1 MALILNPTALRDVIT
16 IAENDEKMPR
26 KSTHFY
32 PKPVSGLVFYPM
44 DREFHQG
51 KPPGPIARLCRAL
64 VLARSRA
71 PGYTRHSMS
80 SGLVDELHEVPLDR
94 ENQDLKEILEIAFQ
108 ITAQLEIENVIKNV
122 VWSLVSKF
130 QIGDRDR
137 RAPRRDRRERGAGG
151 VLPGPEEGRPR
162 ASPCRPFSPCSP
174 SWTRTSTARSPFS
187 YFQENFPDKV
197 MVDRFAALGVDM
209 IVPLRTDKGSIGIL
223 LLPKSGSGVSYGLQE
238 IQYITRITRFASIA
252 IENASLFRQAT
263 TDRMTGLFS
272 HHFFEKTLEEELER
286 ARRYK
291 TTFSLVMFDIDH
303 FKKFNDAYGHLQG
316 DHIIRDIARLL
327 CKSIRQVDF
336 PARYGGEEFAVILPA
351 VDVKGALV
359 VAERLRKRVEVY
371 EFPSINDGGG
381 ALHVTISVGV
391 TEFDAESAYAP
402 TEIIREA
409 DRALYQSK
417 EHGRNR
423 VTVGRARST

>member
-1 MALILNPTALRDVIT
+1 
-16 IAENDEKMPR
+16 
-26 KSTHFY
+26 
-32 PKPVSGLVFYPM
+32 
-44 DREFHQG
+44 
-51 KPPGPIARLCRAL
+51 
-64 VLARSRA
+64 
-71 PGYTRHSMS
+71 MS

-94 ENQDLKEILEIAFQ
+94 ENQDLREILEIAFQ

-130 QIGDRDR
+130 QTETITV
-137 RAPRRDRRERGAGG
+137 A
-151 VLPGPEEGRPR
+151 LPGEIDENAVQVVSYRGLKKEDLGV
-162 ASPCRPFSPCSP
+162 SLP
-174 SWTRTSTARSPFS
+174 SIMPVLTFLDKDEYSQIAFS

-197 MVDRFAALGVDM
+197 MVERLAALAVDM

-223 LLPKSGSGVSYGLQE
+223 LLPKAGSGGSYGLQE
-238 IQYITRITRFASIA
+238 IQYVTRITRFASIA

-316 DHIIRDIARLL
+316 DRIIRDIARLL

-351 VDVKGALV
+351 VDVRGALV
-359 VAERLRKRVEVY
+359 VAERLRKRVEGH
-371 EFPSINDGGG
+371 EFPGNDGP
-381 ALHVTISVGV
+381 LHVTISVGV

-402 TEIIREA
+402 TEIIRDA

-417 EHGRNR
+417 EHGRNM
-423 VTVGRARST
+423 VTVGGARQ

>member
-1 MALILNPTALRDVIT
+1 
-16 IAENDEKMPR
+16 
-26 KSTHFY
+26 
-32 PKPVSGLVFYPM
+32 
-44 DREFHQG
+44 
-51 KPPGPIARLCRAL
+51 
-64 VLARSRA
+64 
-71 PGYTRHSMS
+71 MS

-130 QIGDRDR
+130 QIETVTV
-137 RAPRRDRRERGAGG
+137 A
-151 VLPGPEEGRPR
+151 LPGDIDENAVQVVSYKGLKKEDTGI
-162 ASPCRPFSPCSP
+162 SLP
-174 SWTRTSTARSPFS
+174 SIAGLLAFLDKDEYSQIAFP
-187 YFQENFPDKV
+187 YFHDNFGDKV
-197 MVDRFAALGVDM
+197 MVERFASLGVDM

-252 IENASLFRQAT
+252 LENASLFRQAT

-316 DHIIRDIARLL
+316 DHIIRDISRLL

-359 VAERLRKRVEVY
+359 VAERLRKRVEGY

-423 VTVGRARST
+423 VTLGGARSP

>member
-1 MALILNPTALRDVIT
+1 
-16 IAENDEKMPR
+16 
-26 KSTHFY
+26 
-32 PKPVSGLVFYPM
+32 
-44 DREFHQG
+44 
-51 KPPGPIARLCRAL
+51 
-64 VLARSRA
+64 
-71 PGYTRHSMS
+71 MS

-130 QIGDRDR
+130 QTETVTIALPGEIDENAVQVVTYRGAKKEDLGLTLPSIMPVLSFLDRDEYSQI
-137 RAPRRDRRERGAGG
+137 AFPYFRD
-151 VLPGPEEGRPR
+151 
-162 ASPCRPFSPCSP
+162 
-174 SWTRTSTARSPFS
+174 
-187 YFQENFPDKV
+187 NFPDKV
-197 MVDRFAALGVDM
+197 MVERFAALGVDM

-223 LLPKSGSGVSYGLQE
+223 LLPKAGNGESYGLQA

-316 DHIIRDIARLL
+316 DRIIRDIARLL

-359 VAERLRKRVEVY
+359 VAERLRKRVEAF
-371 EFPSINDGGG
+371 EFPASTDGGG
-381 ALHVTISVGV
+381 PLHVTISVGV
-391 TEFDAESAYAP
+391 TEFDTESAYAP

-423 VTVGRARST
+423 VTVGGARSA